1 VLPLYLIGDGVVLY
15 ILKYKRLVI
24 RPVNILRSFK
34 ESVFV
39 DKGLANGDL
48 VIKTPLSGAVD
59 GMLVRL
65 KTDESGQK

>member
-1 VLPLYLIGDGVVLY
+1 RYVIRDGDVVY
-15 ILKYKRLVI
+15 ILKDKRLVI

-39 DKGLANGDL
+39 DKGLTNGDL
-48 VIKTPLSGAVD
+48 VIKTPLSGAMD